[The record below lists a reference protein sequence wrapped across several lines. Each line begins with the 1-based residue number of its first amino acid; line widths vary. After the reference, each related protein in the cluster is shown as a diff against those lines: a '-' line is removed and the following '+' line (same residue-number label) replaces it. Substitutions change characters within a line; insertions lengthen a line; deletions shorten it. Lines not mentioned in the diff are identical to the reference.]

1 MHFKVISQPIYFKTR
16 PCLIIKLQ
24 TVRILFSA
32 NLFSLQ
38 YITMFFKRVCRK
50 LIKYRQRLISH
61 TCLTLAV
68 SPRHSLLVLLLIFN
82 GSQKEDH
89 LCVLIWI
96 QWYSLCKSCRVF
108 RKFLFAV
115 CLSSKSGL
123 IFTGAGPVVQNLKLF
138 GGTTCFL
145 VVKQSFHD
153 CFSKERTSIQTWPG
167 TFFVCM
173 MRRFWTGAWVLWLIS
188 RACL

>member
-1 MHFKVISQPIYFKTR
+1 M
-16 PCLIIKLQ
+16 
-24 TVRILFSA
+24 FSD

-38 YITMFFKRVCRK
+38 YIIVFFKRVCGK
-50 LIKYRQRLISH
+50 WIKCRQRLISH
-61 TCLTLAV
+61 TCLTQAV
-68 SPRHSLLVLLLIFN
+68 SPGHSFLVLLLIFN
-82 GSQKEDH
+82 GDQKEAYH

-145 VVKQSFHD
+145 VVKQSFHYY
-153 CFSKERTSIQTWPG
+153 FSQERTSIQTWPD
-167 TFFVCM
+167 TFFICM
-173 MRRFWTGAWVLWLIS
+173 IRRFWTD
-188 RACL
+188 RCLCLVVD